1 MRRLI
6 FGLVAMVVVCG
17 LTIAWTARKQEVVLQ
32 PCPFDPNLSLGVAFQ
47 GPHRYF
53 HTGEVLEKTINARI
67 AWFQPVEEPN
77 PDAFDARV
85 SQEPPEEDWDWWTT
99 LYPTTLIVQ
108 VTDKQKRLGKVEIW
122 DFETKLLD
130 GQLQGS
136 ADGSTI
142 VGSIALGE
150 PTSFRHLV
158 IKDKGGQTLA
168 QALIRDPE
176 TRLWIIVS
184 VAGWIP
190 HPPPRDIVVEIAE
203 QVEHEGGHTIISEV
217 NLVKRKDSPVPV
229 VEQITETLPCHI
241 QRYRV
246 KEGCPPHTGD
256 INEQHLVGLLT
267 FGPPPKGCDMVDT
280 RVRAF
285 CGTWVEVTPFPITF
299 TEPYCMTKWFR
310 NDQDSQDHIAPPK
323 VYRNKHVPV
332 KLPIDIRSYPIV
344 TDEPYQAQ
352 LVSELVEMQDET
364 KTTILTTS
372 VPVPPFSEGCV
383 HWDLIPTQAEIRGVW
398 AVPYRKFKKTQTWFE
413 RFLSLIHK
421 PLLDAIIGRH
431 KNRKELIAEAA
442 IEAWIKG
449 LEKAE
454 GEERRI
460 WQWNDAQ
467 KIGDIWVLYLQLF
480 EQGKMRYIRN
490 ITQDVYVQIVVAGKP
505 MYGSVTI
512 ERVRA
517 ITPTVPPPME
527 PYPPGEVKVP
537 EQGTKIALGKGW
549 RWKLTATAAGSQE
562 SKEIEVPP
570 TTSVIIEIPAP
581 QPPPGEGQ
589 GPGQEPGQP
598 GEPGEPGELGGS

>member
-1 MRRLI
+1 
-6 FGLVAMVVVCG
+6 
-17 LTIAWTARKQEVVLQ
+17 
-32 PCPFDPNLSLGVAFQ
+32 
-47 GPHRYF
+47 
-53 HTGEVLEKTINARI
+53 
-67 AWFQPVEEPN
+67 
-77 PDAFDARV
+77 
-85 SQEPPEEDWDWWTT
+85 
-99 LYPTTLIVQ
+99 
-108 VTDKQKRLGKVEIW
+108 
-122 DFETKLLD
+122 
-130 GQLQGS
+130 
-136 ADGSTI
+136 
-142 VGSIALGE
+142 
-150 PTSFRHLV
+150 
-158 IKDKGGQTLA
+158 
-168 QALIRDPE
+168 
-176 TRLWIIVS
+176 
-184 VAGWIP
+184 
-190 HPPPRDIVVEIAE
+190 
-203 QVEHEGGHTIISEV
+203 
-217 NLVKRKDSPVPV
+217 
-229 VEQITETLPCHI
+229 
-241 QRYRV
+241 
-246 KEGCPPHTGD
+246 
-256 INEQHLVGLLT
+256 
-267 FGPPPKGCDMVDT
+267 MVDT